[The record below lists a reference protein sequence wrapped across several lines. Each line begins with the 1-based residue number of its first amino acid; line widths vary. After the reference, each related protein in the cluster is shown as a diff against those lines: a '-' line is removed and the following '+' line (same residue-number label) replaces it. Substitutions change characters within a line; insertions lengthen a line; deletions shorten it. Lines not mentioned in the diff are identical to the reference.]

1 MQGRQ
6 IPLARR
12 IRAQSDP
19 QMVSCAPGML
29 TDDRST
35 PAAHAVITIPDV
47 QGLPGPPG
55 LRAAGTRVQLLLLLL
70 RRPQAQHAFLQV
82 SMLQTLCN
90 CTCSCLCISMFT
102 LAYGYHAVLLM
113 TPACAMQ
120 EHEQQDRPAIWPRH
134 LPVRLLLQSMKPP
147 VQSGLGVLLLQVRMQ
162 RLM

>member
-6 IPLARR
+6 IPPARR
-12 IRAQSDP
+12 IRAQAAP
-19 QMVSCAPGML
+19 QTVSCRPGML

-35 PAAHAVITIPDV
+35 PAAHAFMTMSDV

-55 LRAAGTRVQLLLLLL
+55 LRAADTRVQLLPLP

-82 SMLQTLCN
+82 SVLQILCI
-90 CTCSCLCISMFT
+90 CTCSCLCISMFM
-102 LAYGYHAVLLM
+102 LAYGYHAVLLIM
-113 TPACAMQ
+113 PACAMQ
-120 EHEQQDRPAIWPRH
+120 EHGQQDRPAIWPRH

-147 VQSGLGVLLLQVRMQ
+147 VQLGLGVLLLQVKMQ